1 MPEIKIKLSAPDI
14 GEGEIAAVN
23 EVMRS
28 GWLSLGPKVVEFE
41 QAFASY
47 LGCKHAVACNS
58 GTSALHMMMLTQGIG
73 PGDEVITPSFSFI
86 ASANC
91 IEMVGAKPVFVD
103 IDPISLNMNPR
114 KIADAVTE
122 NTKAI
127 LMVHIFGLSAESADI
142 CDAADSFGE
151 IPVLEDACE
160 SLGATAYGKK
170 VGDGTSGRAAAWGFY
185 PNKQMTTGEGGMVT
199 TNDDDFALNIKR
211 LRNQGRNP
219 ESTWLN
225 HDVLGYNFRLDE
237 MSAAMGTVQINRFD
251 ELMAKREEVAMHYNS
266 RLRPL
271 KDSLILPME
280 LAGFTRSWFVY
291 PLVLRQGWD
300 RDKLFNELAEK
311 GIQCGKYFSPPIHLQ
326 TFYKEKYGY
335 KPGDFPITEGIS
347 NQAISLPFHGN
358 LDAGEVDYVCDAIEE
373 LIKNSPDKIRQG

>member
-14 GEGEIAAVN
+14 TEREIAAVN
-23 EVMRS
+23 EVLSS
-28 GWLSLGPKVVEFE
+28 GWLSLGPKVQEFE
-41 QAFASY
+41 QAFANY

-73 PGDEVITPSFSFI
+73 PGDEVITSPFSFI

-142 CDAADSFGE
+142 CDAASSFGD

-160 SLGATAYGKK
+160 SLGASAYGKK
-170 VGDGTSGRAAAWGFY
+170 VGDGTSGIAAAWGFY

-199 TNDDDFALNIKR
+199 TNDDNFALNCRK

-219 ESTWLN
+219 ESGWLN
-225 HDVLGYNFRLDE
+225 HDTMGYNFRLDE
-237 MSAAMGTVQINRFD
+237 LSSALGLVQIQRFE
-251 ELMAKREEVAMHYNS
+251 ELKAKRMEVAMHYNA

-280 LAGFTRSWFVY
+280 LAGFERSWFVY
-291 PLVLRQGWD
+291 TVVLRQGWS
-300 RDKLFNELAEK
+300 RDKLFNELSER
-311 GIQCGKYFSPPIHLQ
+311 GIQCGKYFCPPIHLQ
-326 TFYKEKYGY
+326 TYYREKYGY
-335 KPGDFPITEGIS
+335 KEGDFPITEGIS
-347 NQAISLPFHGN
+347 NQIIALPFHGN
-358 LDAGEVDYVCDAIEE
+358 LDAGEVDYVCDQIEE
-373 LIKNSPDKIRQG
+373 LITKSPDKIRH